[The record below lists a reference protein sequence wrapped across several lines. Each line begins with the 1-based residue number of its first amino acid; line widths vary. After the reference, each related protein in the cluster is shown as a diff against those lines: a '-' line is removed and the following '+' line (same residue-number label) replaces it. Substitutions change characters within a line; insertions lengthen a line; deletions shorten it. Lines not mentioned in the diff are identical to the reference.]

1 MDILSKDQRHK
12 NMAAIHSVNT
22 KPEMIV
28 RKYLFA
34 HGFRYRLNHPRLPG
48 RPDIVLRKYRTC
60 IFINGCFWHGHEGCK
75 YYVIPKSNTEFWTRK
90 ITRNIERDK
99 RVQQELARMGWHCM
113 TIWECEL
120 KPKKREQ
127 TLLALEYT
135 LNHIYLKDH
144 TVSYSFDEEEK
155 PLMAAEE
162 SEDTYHTIKEIQSFS
177 PMNKDTLEFVTYC
190 IGSLSRILHLPQREV
205 YNRLK
210 QSGILYEYIV
220 PSYDVLHT
228 FGSRYLMEDLIDSM
242 KEKGVLEDTYHIP
255 NETPK

>member
-1 MDILSKDQRHK
+1 MDVLSKDQRHK
-12 NMAAIHSVNT
+12 NMAAIHSANT

-28 RKYLFA
+28 RN

-99 RVQQELARMGWHCM
+99 QVQQELARMGWHCM

-120 KPKKREQ
+120 KPQKREQ

-162 SEDTYHTIKEIQSFS
+162 SEDTYHT
-177 PMNKDTLEFVTYC
+177 
-190 IGSLSRILHLPQREV
+190 
-205 YNRLK
+205 LK
-210 QSGILYEYIV
+210 
-220 PSYDVLHT
+220 
-228 FGSRYLMEDLIDSM
+228 
-242 KEKGVLEDTYHIP
+242 K
-255 NETPK
+255 